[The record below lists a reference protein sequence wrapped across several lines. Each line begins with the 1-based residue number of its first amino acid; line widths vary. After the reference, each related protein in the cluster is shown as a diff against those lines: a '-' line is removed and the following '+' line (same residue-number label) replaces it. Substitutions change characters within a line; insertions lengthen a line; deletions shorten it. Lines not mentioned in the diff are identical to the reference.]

1 VSVAGIILAAGEST
15 RMGSPKALLPLRG
28 ETFADLLIETFS
40 RYCDPVIL
48 VLGHHADLLCSGI
61 RRKSGARL
69 VINHEYRTGQISSLQ
84 CGFRAVPSGASG
96 VVFTLVDHP
105 NVRPETMQALLAAGA
120 PIAIPRFEGRRGHPV
135 FIARELIPEFLNLP
149 PGGTA
154 RDVLDRHRAEV
165 RYIDVNDPGIL
176 QDVDDPEAYRRIA
189 GVA

>member
-15 RMGSPKALLPLRG
+15 RMGSPKALLLLRG

-48 VLGHHADLLCSGI
+48 VLGHDADLLRSGI
-61 RRKSGARL
+61 RRKSSARL
-69 VINHEYRTGQISSLQ
+69 VINHEYQTGQISSLQ
-84 CGFRAVPSGASG
+84 CGLRAAPSGTSG

-135 FIARELIPEFLNLP
+135 FIAGELFPEFLKLP
-149 PGGTA
+149 AGASA
-154 RDVLDRHRAEV
+154 RDVLDRHPAEV

-189 GVA
+189 SGA

>member
-28 ETFADLLIETFS
+28 ETFADLLIDTFS

-48 VLGHHADLLCSGI
+48 VLGHDADLLRSGI
-61 RRKSGARL
+61 RRTGSAQL
-69 VINHEYRTGQISSLQ
+69 VINDEYRTGQISSLQ
-84 CGFRAVPSGASG
+84 CGLRAVPSGASG

-120 PIAIPRFEGRRGHPV
+120 PIAIPRFDGRRGHPV

-149 PGGTA
+149 SNGTA
-154 RDVLDRHRAEV
+154 RDVVDRHRAEV

-176 QDVDDPEAYRRIA
+176 QDVDDPEAYRRI
-189 GVA
+189 GCVA

>member
-1 VSVAGIILAAGEST
+1 VSVSGIILAAGEST

-28 ETFADLLIETFS
+28 ETFADLLIDTFS

-48 VLGHHADLLCSGI
+48 VLGHDADLLRSGI
-61 RRKSGARL
+61 RRTGSAQL
-69 VINHEYRTGQISSLQ
+69 VINDEYRTGQISSLQ
-84 CGFRAVPSGASG
+84 CGLRAVPSGASG

-120 PIAIPRFEGRRGHPV
+120 PIAIPRFDGRRGHPV

-149 PGGTA
+149 SNGTA
-154 RDVLDRHRAEV
+154 RDVVDRHRAEV

-176 QDVDDPEAYRRIA
+176 QDVDDPEAYRRI
-189 GVA
+189 GCVA